1 MARRN
6 EHVTGMPLSLIIRLY
21 AAHRCA
27 GNYKITSSTLVP
39 YYTRWLG
46 GCYVFAHDMEDAGA
60 KENMPRQ
67 RAVTNRKN
75 HRKINTMC
83 TTFRSLLERNSANF
97 QYLHGKRN
105 IVV

>member
-27 GNYKITSSTLVP
+27 GNYKKITSSPPVAH
-39 YYTRWLG
+39 YTRWPG
-46 GCYVFAHDMEDAGA
+46 GCYVFADGAHDT

-67 RAVTNRKN
+67 RAATNRKN
-75 HRKINTMC
+75 HRKINTMYHLSIV
-83 TTFRSLLERNSANF
+83 TFERNSANF
-97 QYLHGKRN
+97 QYLHDQRN